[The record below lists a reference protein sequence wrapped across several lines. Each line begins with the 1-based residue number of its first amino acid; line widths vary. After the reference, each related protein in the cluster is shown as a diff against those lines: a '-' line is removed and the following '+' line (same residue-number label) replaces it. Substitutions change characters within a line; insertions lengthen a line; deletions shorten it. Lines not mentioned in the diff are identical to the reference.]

1 MPLIALD
8 NASLAFGL
16 APLLDGVSLA
26 LEPGDRIGLIGR
38 NGSGKSSLLKVLAG
52 QIDLDDGSIV
62 RASDLV
68 LASVAQEP
76 DFGDAKNI
84 FQAVAQGLGEVEAV
98 LNAYFS
104 ALSAA
109 DLSDDSNMEALT
121 RAQADMERL
130 HAWSANARVEAIL
143 SKLALDG
150 SRTLTELSGGQRK
163 RVALAR
169 ALVAEPNLL
178 LLDEPTN
185 HLDIAGI
192 EWLEKTLLD
201 FNGALLVVTHDRSFL
216 DRVTNRIAEL
226 DRGRLSLFEGNFSA
240 YREKK
245 LAMLEVE
252 LDQARKFDKL
262 LAQEEAWIRR
272 GVQARCTRNEGRV
285 RRLEALRAERA
296 RRRERSGQ
304 VRLAVDTGERSGK
317 LVAELDQV
325 SKAYGNVRVI
335 DRFSTIVMRG
345 DKIGLVGPN
354 GAGKTTLLKLI
365 LGELAPDSGTLRRGT
380 RLEVAYFDQLRAQ
393 LDEDAT
399 LAQTISQGAE
409 FIEINGERKHV
420 VSYLGDFLFPPQRVR
435 APVKSLSGG
444 ERNRL
449 LLARLFSRPA
459 NLLVLDEPTNDLDI
473 ETLELLESL
482 LQAFEGTVFLVSHDR
497 SFLDNVVT
505 QVIAFEGNGR
515 LKEYPGGYDDYMRA
529 RRVAES
535 GEPPKREGKME
546 RKRPPARKLSY
557 RETRELET
565 LPQLIDDLERTEA
578 ELASRLTDPALYQDG
593 ASAAKEFERQRAET
607 RAKLEQALLRWEML
621 EQKQAS
627 AGPD

>member
-62 RASDLV
+62 RASELI
-68 LASVAQEP
+68 LATVSQEP
-76 DFGDAKNI
+76 DFATAKNI
-84 FQAVAQGLGEVEAV
+84 FQAVAQGLGEVEAA

-104 ALSAA
+104 ALHAA
-109 DLSDDSNMEALT
+109 DLSDDNNMEALA

-130 HAWSANARVEAIL
+130 HAWSANARVEAML
-143 SKLALDG
+143 SKLGLDG
-150 SRTLTELSGGQRK
+150 TRTLTELSGGQRK

-169 ALVAEPNLL
+169 ALVGEPNLL

-226 DRGRLSLFEGNFSA
+226 DRGRLSVFEGNFSA

-285 RRLEALRAERA
+285 RRLEALRTERA

-304 VRLAVDTGERSGK
+304 VRLAVDAGERSGK

-325 SKAYGNVRVI
+325 SKAYGDVKVI

-399 LAQTISQGAE
+399 LAQTISQGAD

-435 APVKSLSGG
+435 TPVKSLSGG

-529 RRVAES
+529 RQMPPP
-535 GEPPKREGKME
+535 GEAPKREAKIE
-546 RKRPPARKLSY
+546 RKREPARKLSY

-565 LPQLIDDLERTEA
+565 LPELIDDLERTEA
-578 ELASRLTDPALYQDG
+578 ELASRLNDPALYQDG
-593 ASAAKEFERQRAET
+593 AGAAKELERQRAET
-607 RAKLEQALLRWEML
+607 RFKLEQALLRWEML
-621 EQKQAS
+621 EQKQAA

>member
-143 SKLALDG
+143 SKLGLDG

-163 RVALAR
+163 RVALAC

-515 LKEYPGGYDDYMRA
+515 LKEYPGGHDDYMRA

-546 RKRPPARKLSY
+546 RKRQPARKLSY